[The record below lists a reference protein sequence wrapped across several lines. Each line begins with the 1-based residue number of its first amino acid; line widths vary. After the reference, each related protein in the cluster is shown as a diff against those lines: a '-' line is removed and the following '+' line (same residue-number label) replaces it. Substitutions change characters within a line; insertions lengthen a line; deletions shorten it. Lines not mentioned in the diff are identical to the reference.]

1 MPLRFYEPVS
11 TEPSNAAVFLS
22 ASIPNPDTWAG
33 AFSAPEITDA
43 VVAFARVFLT
53 AGVRLVSAAHPTIA
67 PLLLYVAAEIE
78 PRQTERVV
86 IYQSQLFEDV
96 LPTATRRFEAE
107 GIGQIIWTEARGGDA
122 RVRATWGPSLD
133 LMRRQ
138 MLDQTDPR
146 AAVFIGGM
154 EGIDT
159 EYELFRE
166 VFPDRPTYAVG
177 YPGGEAR
184 RLSEQLDSPLRNRL
198 ANDDIY
204 PALWYSV
211 LEDLRRRY

>member
-1 MPLRFYEPVS
+1 MPLRFEQPAV
-11 TEPSNAAVFLS
+11 TEPSDTAVFLS
-22 ASIPNPDTWAG
+22 ASIPDPNAWTG
-33 AFSAPEITDA
+33 TFSAPDITDA

-96 LPTATRRFEAE
+96 LPPVTRRFEADE
-107 GIGQIIWTEARGGDA
+107 IGQIIWTEARDGNP
-122 RVRATWGPSLD
+122 RVRETWGPSLD
-133 LMRRQ
+133 LMRRR
-138 MLDQTDPR
+138 MLNETEPR

-154 EGIDT
+154 DGIQT
-159 EYELFRE
+159 EYELFQE
-166 VFPDRPTYAVG
+166 LFPDRPTYAVG
-177 YPGGEAR
+177 APGGEAR
-184 RLSEQLDSPLRNRL
+184 RISQQLDSPLGSRL

-204 PALWYSV
+204 PALWSSV
-211 LEDLRRRY
+211 LQDLRGRY

>member
-1 MPLRFYEPVS
+1 MPLRFHEPVS
-11 TEPSNAAVFLS
+11 TEPSDAAVFLS
-22 ASIPNPDTWAG
+22 ASIPNPDTWTG
-33 AFSAPEITDA
+33 TFSAPEITDA

-96 LPTATRRFEAE
+96 LPTATRRFEA
-107 GIGQIIWTEARGGDA
+107 GNIGQIIWTEARDGDP

-138 MLDQTDPR
+138 MLNQTDPR

-154 EGIDT
+154 EGIQT

-184 RLSEQLDSPLRNRL
+184 RLSDRVDSPLRNRL
-198 ANDDIY
+198 ANDDVY

>member
-1 MPLRFYEPVS
+1 MPLRFHEPLS
-11 TEPSNAAVFLS
+11 TELSGDAVFLS
-22 ASIPNPDTWAG
+22 ASIPNPNTWTG
-33 AFSAPEITDA
+33 SFSAPEITDA

-107 GIGQIIWTEARGGDA
+107 DIGQVIWTEAREGDPL
-122 RVRATWGPSLD
+122 VRETWGPSLD

-138 MLDQTDPR
+138 MLSETDPR
-146 AAVFIGGM
+146 AAIFIGGM
-154 EGIDT
+154 EGIQV

-166 VFPDRPTYAVG
+166 VFPDRPTYAIG

-184 RLSEQLDSPLRNRL
+184 RLSEQRDSPLGSRL
-198 ANDDIY
+198 ANDDVY
-204 PALWYSV
+204 PTLWYSV
-211 LEDLRRRY
+211 LGDLRSRY